1 MHIKAPETN
10 LNEPR
15 ITKDQ
20 RFLRN
25 IFLFVDVFTR
35 KQNWQIVGIAQKS
48 LSPVNVSKSFFMMT
62 SLLNNPHEAS
72 WVIIMSQGRRNI
84 N

>member
-1 MHIKAPETN
+1 MHIKAQETN

-48 LSPVNVSKSFFMMT
+48 HQITLVKSY
-62 SLLNNPHEAS
+62 
-72 WVIIMSQGRRNI
+72 
-84 N
+84 